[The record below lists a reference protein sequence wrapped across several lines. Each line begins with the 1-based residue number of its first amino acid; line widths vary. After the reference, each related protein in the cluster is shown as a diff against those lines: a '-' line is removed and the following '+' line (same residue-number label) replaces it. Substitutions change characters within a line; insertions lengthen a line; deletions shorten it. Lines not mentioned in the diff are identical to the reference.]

1 MQTSQQ
7 NILDRIGELK
17 IVPVVSIEDAGDAA
31 ALGEALISAGLPLAE
46 VTFRTSAAADAI
58 RALSNNRSLLV
69 GAGTVLNVDTVKRA
83 VDAGAK
89 FIVSPGFNPKVVSYC
104 VQNKITITP
113 GTCTP
118 TDIEMALEHG
128 LGVVK
133 FFPSESVGGLKTL
146 KLLAGP
152 YGMMRFIPSGGITT
166 ENLESYLKFP
176 PILAV
181 GGSWMVAKD
190 LIAAKRFDQ
199 IAQLTR
205 EAVVA
210 AGRARPGRV

>member
-1 MQTSQQ
+1 MPNSLP
-7 NILDRIGELK
+7 NVLDRIGELK
-17 IVPVVSIEDAGDAA
+17 IVPVVSIEDAGDAD

-89 FIVSPGFNPKVVSYC
+89 FIVSPGFNPNVVSYC
-104 VQNKITITP
+104 VQHNITITP

-118 TDIEMALEHG
+118 TDIEMALDHG
-128 LGVVK
+128 LNVVK
-133 FFPSESVGGLKTL
+133 FFPSEAIGGLKTL

-152 YGMMRFIPSGGITT
+152 YSMMRFIPSGGITI

-176 PILAV
+176 PILAI
-181 GGSWMVAKD
+181 G
-190 LIAAKRFDQ
+190 
-199 IAQLTR
+199 
-205 EAVVA
+205 
-210 AGRARPGRV
+210 